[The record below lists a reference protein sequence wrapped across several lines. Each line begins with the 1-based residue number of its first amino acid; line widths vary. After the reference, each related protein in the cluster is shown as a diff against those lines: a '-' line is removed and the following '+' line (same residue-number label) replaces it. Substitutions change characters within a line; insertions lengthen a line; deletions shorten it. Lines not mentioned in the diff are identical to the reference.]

1 MPNENVPDTE
11 MAFSL
16 DSRSLRA
23 LNDFVT
29 SLTNESFQI
38 LAPGVDPGKKN
49 AARVC
54 LSGGRGVCAATST
67 FLWLLNIAKLR
78 SYGKIRGEAACAT
91 HHNIIMFGDST
102 SSKSVD
108 TGAVN

>member
-1 MPNENVPDTE
+1 M
-11 MAFSL
+11 
-16 DSRSLRA
+16 
-23 LNDFVT
+23 
-29 SLTNESFQI
+29 
-38 LAPGVDPGKKN
+38 
-49 AARVC
+49 
-54 LSGGRGVCAATST
+54 CAATST